1 VDYFSPNGYGLYDMT
16 GNVWQLCWDFYTATA
31 YTTGLS
37 SDPHGPVVEPSS
49 GYHLCR
55 GGSFWMSANYCTVA
69 CRLQRVSSNSYNGN
83 IGFRT
88 VLPLGQ

>member
-1 VDYFSPNGYGLYDMT
+1 
-16 GNVWQLCWDFYTATA
+16 
-31 YTTGLS
+31 
-37 SDPHGPVVEPSS
+37 
-49 GYHLCR
+49 
-55 GGSFWMSANYCTVA
+55 MSANGCTVA